1 MLCHFYLRRGIV
13 YIPTF
18 GKIGKGF
25 YRGVEPV
32 AVVPLSNTDA
42 LRRALN
48 DTIARGNPSVP
59 DLPGSQWPPPVTLKY
74 AGVQTWSAFERGTS
88 YWGIEEDDGIFR
100 ITFHQKAETQ
110 GFKED
115 KEKRITFPPGATVDE
130 VIDRMIA
137 ILRDAAG

>member
-42 LRRALN
+42 LRWALRE
-48 DTIARGNPSVP
+48 TIARGNPSVP

-74 AGVQTWSAFERGTS
+74 AGVKTWSAFERGTS
-88 YWGIEEDDGIFR
+88 YWALRKMTESSASHFTKKPR
-100 ITFHQKAETQ
+100 HKALKKT
-110 GFKED
+110 
-115 KEKRITFPPGATVDE
+115 KRNG
-130 VIDRMIA
+130 
-137 ILRDAAG
+137 